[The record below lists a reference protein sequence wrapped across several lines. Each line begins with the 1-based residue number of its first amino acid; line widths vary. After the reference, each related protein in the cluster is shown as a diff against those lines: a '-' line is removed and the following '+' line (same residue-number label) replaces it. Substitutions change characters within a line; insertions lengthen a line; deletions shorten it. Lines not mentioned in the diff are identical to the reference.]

1 MKTPKQRILLLAVLG
16 GLSGPGMGA
25 NDNSVTCYM
34 KYFMCCND
42 MRPLY
47 YKCLTHSLDPKK
59 TGGNKEVW
67 VDVEGYSNSM
77 YSRMTTSTVIKQYKS
92 VLPYEFPCTYS
103 GKGRDKWGNWY
114 AASALR
120 RWIQSVEGETEGPE
134 GECSR

>member
-16 GLSGPGMGA
+16 VLSGPGMGA

-59 TGGNKEVW
+59 TGETKRFGW
-67 VDVEGYSNSM
+67 MS
-77 YSRMTTSTVIKQYKS
+77 
-92 VLPYEFPCTYS
+92 
-103 GKGRDKWGNWY
+103 KGIPTACIRG
-114 AASALR
+114 
-120 RWIQSVEGETEGPE
+120 
-134 GECSR
+134 